1 MKKSFTF
8 TALILFCYLLV
19 AQTVYTEK
27 TTFSDDALIIPSA
40 IELKKPFVVKNIEHY
55 PDNEF
60 FVFDKQGNL
69 VFHAEYYDNTWDGKM
84 EDGKEVVENEMC
96 YYILDDGKG
105 TVHTGYLQVI
115 K

>member
-1 MKKSFTF
+1 MKKSFIFTF
-8 TALILFCYLLV
+8 LLLFCCFLV
-19 AQTVYTEK
+19 AQTANIEK
-27 TTFSDDALIIPSA
+27 TTISDDTLIIPSA
-40 IELKKPFVVKNIEHY
+40 IELKKPFVVKNIEHF

-69 VFHAEYYDNTWDGKM
+69 IFHVEYYDNTWYGIK

-105 TVHTGYLQVI
+105 TVHTGYLQVV